1 MRGGVPAPSDP
12 RYCKGCLEKQQTI
25 DRLVEEVKRLKDK
38 LRRQERTALEEPF
51 GASTPSSKR
60 LVKPSSTPENRAKRG
75 GAKPGHDGHGRE
87 AACEEGADIVEELP
101 APAVCPDCGCALEH
115 WGERERT
122 VHDCEPV
129 RRKTRLVRIGEGRCP
144 QCGKTHRSRLP
155 GVLPRSAFSNRLVAQ
170 ASAWHYLHGLTMGHI
185 ARQLDVP
192 EGTLFGRMHALAAIC
207 RPAVDALVE
216 QYRAAPV
223 KHADET
229 VWRED
234 GANGYAWG
242 FFTHDTSVFR
252 LRGTRSG
259 EVAREVLGA
268 GRSGEETLLVDRYG
282 GYNRFGGDIQY
293 CYAHLK
299 RDTEDIVK
307 ENPRSAECKRFADA
321 FVPLLCKAMRLR
333 KESISDAEYYIA
345 AAALEQQIR
354 ACAAGPARHPAV
366 QHIQN
371 IFREQEHRL
380 FHWAR
385 DRAIPA
391 ENNLAEREL
400 RSLVIARKISFGSQ
414 SKTGLETRETL
425 MSVLHTLAKRCEN
438 ALDAFV
444 AMLDSLVENPE
455 LDVAA
460 HLFGRAPDAAPS

>member
-1 MRGGVPAPSDP
+1 MRGSAPPPSDP
-12 RYCKGCLEKQQTI
+12 CYCKGCLEKQQTI

-51 GASTPSSKR
+51 GASTPSSRR
-60 LVKPSSTPENRAKRG
+60 LVKPSSTPENQAKRG
-75 GAKPGHDGHGRE
+75 GARPGHDGHGRE

-129 RRKTRLVRIGEGRCP
+129 RRKTRLIRIGEGRCP
-144 QCGKTHRSRLP
+144 QCGKTRRGRLP
-155 GVLPRSAFSNRLVAQ
+155 GVLPRSALSNRLVAQ
-170 ASAWHYLHGLTMGHI
+170 AAAWHFLDGLTMGHV

-207 RPAVDALVE
+207 RPAADALVG

-259 EVAREVLGA
+259 EVAREVLGE
-268 GRSGEETLLVDRYG
+268 GRAGEETLLVDRYG

-293 CYAHLK
+293 CYAHLA
-299 RDTEDIVK
+299 RDTEEIVK
-307 ENPRSAECKRFADA
+307 DDPQSAECKRFADA
-321 FVPLLCKAMRLR
+321 FVPLLCQAMRLR
-333 KESISDAEYYIA
+333 KEPIGDAEYYVA

-354 ACAAGPARHPAV
+354 ACAAGPG
-366 QHIQN
+366 QI
-371 IFREQEHRL
+371 
-380 FHWAR
+380 
-385 DRAIPA
+385 
-391 ENNLAEREL
+391 
-400 RSLVIARKISFGSQ
+400 
-414 SKTGLETRETL
+414 
-425 MSVLHTLAKRCEN
+425 
-438 ALDAFV
+438 
-444 AMLDSLVENPE
+444 
-455 LDVAA
+455 
-460 HLFGRAPDAAPS
+460 GRAHV